1 MKLYSTIKWVINLS
15 ALSENI
21 GGTPVAQF
29 NLISN
34 LTDFMA
40 EPLSFMNRVAA
51 VAEKSS
57 NISILRIGPKR
68 FVFVFDPDVSHEVL
82 VKKPA
87 IYAQN
92 RTVFDRIQPVTGKK
106 GIVQLAGKDSQEARG
121 KSRGLFTSSSLDSAR
136 AIVET
141 YTQDLIG
148 KLRFESSFDV
158 TDEMTSLILKTAIRI
173 FLGIDSTELV
183 SMIGTKFLRLNYL
196 CGLRMRSL
204 IPPPLFVPTFKNREI
219 KALQVEIRSLI
230 TKHVNNF
237 PPTGVSKAFQNDE
250 AMIDHCMTF
259 LFAGHETTAA
269 SLAFT
274 LLLLAQNPKYQDL
287 IANGDDP
294 ITLAV
299 YKESLRLYPP
309 AYMLARQAESHDTL
323 KGHEIRK
330 GDQVII
336 GITEL
341 HRNKNYFSRPND
353 FAPERFLE
361 NLNHPFSF
369 IPFGAGGKSCVGE
382 RLAYLEATIV
392 IKMICQTFSLSI
404 SNESIKSEPLITLH
418 PLSNQF
424 IQLRPRK
431 KETYANI

>member
-1 MKLYSTIKWVINLS
+1 M
-15 ALSENI
+15 
-21 GGTPVAQF
+21 AQF
-29 NLISN
+29 NIISN

-40 EPLSFMNRVAA
+40 EPLSFMSRVAA
-51 VAEKSS
+51 EAAKSN
-57 NISILRIGPKR
+57 NIFIVRMGPKR
-68 FVFVFDPDVSHEVL
+68 FVFAFDPDVAHEVL
-82 VKKPA
+82 VKKSA
-87 IYAQN
+87 VYIQN

-106 GIVQLAGKDSQEARG
+106 GIVQLAGKESKEARS

-136 AIVET
+136 VIVET

-148 KLRFESSFDV
+148 KLNSDSCFDV

-219 KALQVEIRSLI
+219 KSLQADIRSLI
-230 TKHVNNF
+230 TKQVESS
-237 PPTGVSKAFQNDE
+237 PPTGVSKAFQNDD

-269 SLAFT
+269 SLAFS
-274 LLLLAQNPKYQDL
+274 LLLLAQNPKYQDR
-287 IANGDDP
+287 IANGDEP

-309 AYMLARQAESHDTL
+309 AYMLARQAEADDIL
-323 KGHEIRK
+323 RGHKIRK

-341 HRNKNYFSRPND
+341 HRNQNHFSRPND
-353 FAPERFLE
+353 FVPERFLDK
-361 NLNHPFSF
+361 LNHPFAF
-369 IPFGAGGKSCVGE
+369 IPFGIGGKSCVGE
-382 RLAYLEATIV
+382 GLAYLEATIV
-392 IKMICQTFSLSI
+392 IKMICQNFRLSFSGD
-404 SNESIKSEPLITLH
+404 SIKSEPLITLH
-418 PLSNQF
+418 PLSNQL
-424 IQLRPRK
+424 IQIQSRK
-431 KETYANI
+431 KEAYANI